1 MLVHELGVIRLEQLG
16 EFLAGVLHEI
26 GERLQ
31 ASEDDQVPGEQLLP
45 QLIAR
50 HVRVDDDVYG

>member
-16 EFLAGVLHEI
+16 EFLAGVLDEI

-31 ASEDDQVPGEQLLP
+31 ASEDDQVPGLELRP
-45 QLIAR
+45 QLITR
-50 HVRVDDDVYG
+50 HGRVDDDVHG